1 MAASEFKH
9 LVVVK
14 FKEDAKVDE
23 ILKGSENLVSQIDS
37 VKSFEWGEDKE
48 MGFTNAHALR
58 QGFTHAFSMTFENK
72 DAYVSFTKHP
82 LHVEFSAAFTAV
94 IEKIVILDFT
104 VAAVKSPV
112 VVPP

>member
-37 VKSFEWGEDKE
+37 ESHE
-48 MGFTNAHALR
+48 MLR
-58 QGFTHAFSMTFENK
+58 QGFTHAFSMTFEDK